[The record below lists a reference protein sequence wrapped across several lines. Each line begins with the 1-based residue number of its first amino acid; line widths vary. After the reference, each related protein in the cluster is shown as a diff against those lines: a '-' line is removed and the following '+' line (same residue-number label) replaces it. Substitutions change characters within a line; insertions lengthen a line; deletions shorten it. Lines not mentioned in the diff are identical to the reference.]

1 VKQPAVPYASV
12 VTFSFGGSAA
22 MADELLALVL
32 AGRKTATCGALRD
45 FPEGSPDR
53 PVVGRRDV
61 VLDGQGRRAAVIET
75 VEVTVRRFDEVDEAF
90 AYDEGE
96 GFRTLAD
103 WRSGH
108 QGYFER
114 NGGFSPDMDLICERF
129 RLVEVLD
136 RAAAAG
142 SGEDAPAGETA

>member
-1 VKQPAVPYASV
+1 
-12 VTFSFGGSAA
+12 

-53 PVVGRRDV
+53 PVVGRCDI
-61 VLDGQGRRAAVIET
+61 VLDGKGRRAAVIET
-75 VEVTVRRFDEVDEAF
+75 VEVTVRRFNEVDEAF
-90 AYDEGE
+90 AHDEGE

-103 WRSGH
+103 WREGH
-108 QGYFER
+108 QRYFER

-136 RAAAAG
+136 RAAPVD
-142 SGEDAPAGETA
+142 SGEDSPTGETA

>member
-12 VTFSFGGSAA
+12 VTFSFGDSPA

-53 PVVGRRDV
+53 PVVGRRDI
-61 VLDGQGRRAAVIET
+61 VLDGKARRAAVIET
-75 VEVTVRRFDEVDEAF
+75 VEVTVRRFNEVDEAF
-90 AYDEGE
+90 AHDEGE

-103 WRSGH
+103 WREGH
-108 QGYFER
+108 QRYFER
-114 NGGFSPDMDLICERF
+114 NGGFSPNMDLICERF

-136 RAAAAG
+136 RAAPVD
-142 SGEDAPAGETA
+142 SGEDSPTGETA

>member
-1 VKQPAVPYASV
+1 V
-12 VTFSFGGSAA
+12 VTFSFGDSPA

-75 VEVTVRRFDEVDEAF
+75 VEVTVRRFDEIDEAF

-103 WRSGH
+103 WRAGH
-108 QGYFER
+108 QRYFER

-136 RAAAAG
+136 RAAPVD
-142 SGEDAPAGETA
+142 SGEDSPTGETA